1 MRLEFPLEEVQISP
15 GIDTKENSSL
25 NSTRS
30 VRGAIQIKIAFKGFC
45 FYDDFVGGEV
55 MAN

>member
-1 MRLEFPLEEVQISP
+1 MQISP
-15 GIDTKENSSL
+15 EIDTKENSSL